1 MPNFGFQTSVGNFS
15 NTVHN
20 AIQKRVLDTLRAG
33 LIALPKGSVWA
44 ADLGPMRGENFTVT
58 LTQYPDLLDAAVTN
72 PLTEGTPPAALV
84 LGVDTTTFTVAQI
97 GAWTTVTDVAQFQ
110 SPHNLQAVAVDKI
123 ARLAV
128 QSIDNIALTALAAHT
143 VDKEY
148 TGLILGTNAL
158 LDIKGELNAR
168 NVQPVPGAGY
178 YALCHPYALRGLE
191 GETNLNGYVD
201 VTSHNA
207 AQAAS
212 LTAGAVAQYRGIT
225 FLKSSRVAGVL
236 SATRTGP
243 TGAFATDIYTLAAHG
258 LSNGI
263 RIQFVTLTGGGTNVV
278 INTDYYVRDVTTNT
292 FKIAATKG
300 GVAIDLNTSDITA
313 STWKT
318 EQFPIYFLGQASIG
332 AGDVST
338 LEYLRG
344 DGVDSA
350 NPLRQYSTV
359 GFKGIFGCK
368 VITSKDTVSGAGSLG
383 SAVDRMYTATVMSG
397 ETL

>member
-1 MPNFGFQTSVGNFS
+1 MPAFGFQTSVGNFS
-15 NTVHN
+15 STVHN

-33 LIALPKGSVWA
+33 LIALPKGSVWP
-44 ADLGPMRGENFTVT
+44 ADIGPMRGENFTVT
-58 LTQYPDLLDAAVTN
+58 LTQYPDLLDSAVTN
-72 PLTEGTPPAALV
+72 PLTEGTPPTALV
-84 LGVDTTTFTVAQI
+84 LGIDTTTFTVAQV
-97 GAWTTVTDVAQFQ
+97 GAWTTITDVAKFQ
-110 SPHNLQAVAVDKI
+110 SPHDLDRIAIDKI

-143 VDKEY
+143 IDKEY
-148 TGLILGTNAL
+148 TAAVLGTAGL

-191 GETNLNGYVD
+191 GEASLNGYVD
-201 VTSHNA
+201 VTSHSA
-207 AQAAS
+207 AQASS

-225 FLKSSRVAGVL
+225 FLKSSRIAGVL
-236 SATRTGP
+236 SAARTGP

-258 LSNGI
+258 LNSGV
-263 RIQFVTLTGGGTNVV
+263 RIQFTALTGGGSNIV

-292 FKIAATKG
+292 FKLALTKG

-313 STWKT
+313 STFKS
-318 EQFPIYFLGQASIG
+318 EQFPVYFLGAGSIG

-338 LEYLRG
+338 LEYFRTQAP
-344 DGVDSA
+344 DSA
-350 NPLRQYSTV
+350 NPLNQYSTA
-359 GFKGIFGCK
+359 GYKGIFGCK
-368 VITSKDTVSGAGSLG
+368 VITSKDTVSGTGTVGA
-383 SAVDRMYTATVMSG
+383 AVDRMFTATVMSG